1 MLFLL
6 NTCRLVSHL
15 AHLADYTFPGQST
28 QALVVALDLA
38 VLLLSYPLAILC
50 AKAVCFVAG
59 VEPNGWLIF
68 HLLVS

>member
-38 VLLLSYPLAILC
+38 VLLLSYPLAISCVPRLF
-50 AKAVCFVAG
+50 ALLQEWSLMAG
-59 VEPNGWLIF
+59 
-68 HLLVS
+68 

>member
-1 MLFLL
+1 
-6 NTCRLVSHL
+6 
-15 AHLADYTFPGQST
+15 
-28 QALVVALDLA
+28 
-38 VLLLSYPLAILC
+38 LC